1 MGQLLLVDD
10 DRAVLYAL
18 SEVLRERGHHVTA
31 VSSGK
36 EALAVLDQADAV
48 LTDLAMP
55 EMDGL
60 QLLSAALAR
69 DATLPVVLLTAHG
82 SERVAVS
89 AMKAGAYDYL
99 RKPFDIDEVAVVM
112 ERALE
117 TRRLRIENRRLSAE
131 RVLGRRIVGESAAMR
146 RLLDAAALVARRD
159 VTVLVRGETGT
170 GKEFLTA
177 FLHVNS
183 PRCNRPLVRFNCA
196 AIPAELAEAELF
208 GHARGAF
215 TGAHAARRGFFAEA
229 DGGTLVLDEIGEL
242 PVAIQAKLLRVLQE
256 GEIQP
261 VGSGRIEKV
270 DVRIVA
276 STNRDLA
283 AESAAGRFREDLYYR
298 LAVVELVV
306 PPLRDRR
313 EDIPAL
319 ASEFCR
325 RYADKFELDQLRLA
339 PALVD
344 ALARADWPGN
354 VRQLENTIA
363 RLAALS
369 PGGEVA
375 VSEFD
380 PSATSGATPRP
391 PPIAAPSDAAPAS
404 DPAPS
409 DEEPASAEGGGPS
422 LREQVEAFER
432 NVIARALA
440 AAAGNQSETA
450 RRLGVSRVTLIDKLK
465 KYGLSASG
473 RRSSP

>member
-1 MGQLLLVDD
+1 MGQVLLVDD

-18 SEVLRERGHHVTA
+18 SELLRERGHQVIAVT
-31 VSSGK
+31 SGRDG
-36 EALAVLDQADAV
+36 LAALDQVDAV

-55 EMDGL
+55 GMDGM

-69 DATLPVVLLTAHG
+69 DATLPIVLLTAHG

-99 RKPFDIDEVAVVM
+99 RKPFDIDEVAVVI

-117 TRRLRIENRRLSAE
+117 ARRLRLENRRLSAE
-131 RVLGRRIVGESAAMR
+131 RVMGRRIIGESAAMR

-177 FLHVNS
+177 LLHAHS
-183 PRCNRPLVRFNCA
+183 ARAARPLVRFNCA

-229 DGGTLVLDEIGEL
+229 DGGTLVLDEVGEL
-242 PVAIQAKLLRVLQE
+242 PLGVQAVLLRALQE

-261 VGSGRIEKV
+261 VGSGRVDKV

-283 AESAAGRFREDLYYR
+283 GEARAGRFREDLYYR
-298 LAVVELVV
+298 LAVVEMVV

-319 ASEFCR
+319 AGEFAR
-325 RYADKFELDQLRLA
+325 VYTDKFGLEELRLA
-339 PALVD
+339 PDLVE

-354 VRQLENTIA
+354 VRQLENAIA

-369 PGGEVA
+369 AGGEVGLR
-375 VSEFD
+375 EF
-380 PSATSGATPRP
+380 AAGAG
-391 PPIAAPSDAAPAS
+391 DS
-404 DPAPS
+404 DPTGVRRPTD
-409 DEEPASAEGGGPS
+409 DEPGPTEGGGPS

-432 NVIARALA
+432 NVIARSLA

-465 KYGLSASG
+465 KYGLSATG
-473 RRSSP
+473 RRGPS